1 MNKTERNWISRMLRT
16 FIQTAIGCLA
26 VGIPTVNFND
36 GWDIIKKSLIGIA
49 ITAIASGLAAAMNIY
64 DEKDKSKDDVESLSN
79 EDNSNETSE
88 VETSDVETSNEDEN
102 VSEELSEDVSED
114 ENSDVDNI
122 DVE

>member
-64 DEKDKSKDDVESLSN
+64 DEKEKTKDDDESLPN

-88 VETSDVETSNEDEN
+88 VETTNDNEN
-102 VSEELSEDVSED
+102 ISEELSEDVSKD

>member
-64 DEKDKSKDDVESLSN
+64 DEKDKSKDDVEGLSN
-79 EDNSNETSE
+79 EDNSNETS
-88 VETSDVETSNEDEN
+88 DVETTDVETTNEDEN

-114 ENSDVDNI
+114 ENPDTDNI